1 MVPNAM
7 RATKESAST
16 EIHVSTFSWS
26 PIYYR
31 PRKVEINIIPFR
43 LYIAHSLSIGGDQ
56 SPTSTVFRA
65 IKAILRQRCQ
75 SPLNFHHAASVR
87 IWKIAAVM
95 LADSKMEQ
103 ATAAIM
109 EGTTQDLQN
118 VHAMKPASIS
128 ATMLPRMPFTP
139 ETSTS
144 HSPLSTSNSSS
155 SSSSSFPSS
164 PSTPSSK
171 GGLTTVY
178 HNAVA
183 STLGAAVVA
192 TVVTPL
198 DVVKV
203 RLQAHVCPVGGS
215 AACEDPQHV
224 RGTVD
229 AIRKIVRADG
239 VRGLW
244 RGLNATLMLAI
255 PTTGLYFTMYQ
266 AFLDQLSKRN
276 VSALHT
282 QSQTQSQASSPI
294 SALVAGASARVA
306 TATIASPLELART
319 TLQAG
324 TARPDDSVVSV
335 LTRLTRTQG
344 LGSLWRGLG
353 PTLLRDAPFSAI
365 YWSVYET
372 LKNPLRSP
380 LPQRMFTHDDR
391 PQFGVY
397 LASGIGAGGL
407 AALCTIPADVI
418 KTRRQAV
425 IVPTPKSEYT
435 TAASRIPSSMA
446 IAKEIISKEGPRGL
460 FRGAGPRVAKVA
472 PACAIMMGSFE
483 LFRNLLGGTVTI
495 NSSR

>member
-1 MVPNAM
+1 M
-7 RATKESAST
+7 RATKERAST
-16 EIHVSTFSWS
+16 EIQVSTFNSS
-26 PIYYR
+26 PINFR
-31 PRKVEINIIPFR
+31 FRKVDSI
-43 LYIAHSLSIGGDQ
+43 LSGHNKQVGLQDGQ
-56 SPTSTVFRA
+56 GSTWTVLRA
-65 IKAILRQRCQ
+65 IKAILRRRCQ
-75 SPLNFHHAASVR
+75 SPLILHHVALVRAWETAS
-87 IWKIAAVM
+87 IM
-95 LADSKMEQ
+95 LVDSKMEQ
-103 ATAAIM
+103 ATAAVV
-109 EGTTQDLQN
+109 EGTTQGVQN
-118 VHAMKPASIS
+118 VHAMKPANVPLTTLS
-128 ATMLPRMPFTP
+128 RMPFTL
-139 ETSTS
+139 ETSS
-144 HSPLSTSNSSS
+144 SPRPLSSSISSS
-155 SSSSSFPSS
+155 SSSSSSPSS
-164 PSTPSSK
+164 PSAPPSK
-171 GGLTTVY
+171 GGFTTVY
-178 HNAVA
+178 QNAVA

-229 AIRKIVRADG
+229 AIRKIVRTDG

-266 AFLDQLSKRN
+266 AFLEQLSKRN
-276 VSALHT
+276 DLSVLHT
-282 QSQTQSQASSPI
+282 QSQMQSQASSPV
-294 SALVAGASARVA
+294 SALIAGASARVA

-335 LTRLTRTQG
+335 LTRLARTQG

-425 IVPTPKSEYT
+425 LVPTPKSEYAK
-435 TAASRIPSSMA
+435 AASRIPSSMT
-446 IAKEIISKEGPRGL
+446 IAKEIISKEGLRGL

-483 LFRNLLGGTVTI
+483 LFRNLLGGTATV